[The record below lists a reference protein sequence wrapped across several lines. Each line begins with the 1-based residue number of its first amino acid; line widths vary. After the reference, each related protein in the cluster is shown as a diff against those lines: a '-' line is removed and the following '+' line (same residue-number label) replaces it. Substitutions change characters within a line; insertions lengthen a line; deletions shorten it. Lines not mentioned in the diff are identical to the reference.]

1 MIVFSPRAAL
11 VRNVIVSGTSGAFTL
26 IILLI
31 APLGLVAVII
41 NTALVTAACFFTNSM
56 ADRVVIYLNPSGNR
70 AQNQFSV
77 SEVND
82 SDSDALGRPVPSRLD
97 RRS

>member
-31 APLGLVAVII
+31 APLGLAAVIF
-41 NTALVTAACFFTNSM
+41 NTLLVTAACFVTSST

>member
-11 VRNVIVSGTSGAFTL
+11 VRNVIVSGTSGTFTL
-26 IILLI
+26 IVLLI
-31 APLGLVAVII
+31 APLGLTAVII
-41 NTALVTAACFFTNSM
+41 NTLLVTAACFLTNSM
-56 ADRVVIYLNPSGNR
+56 ADRVVIYLQPAGNR
-70 AQNQFSV
+70 PQNQFSI

-82 SDSDALGRPVPSRLD
+82 SDADALVPPVPPTID